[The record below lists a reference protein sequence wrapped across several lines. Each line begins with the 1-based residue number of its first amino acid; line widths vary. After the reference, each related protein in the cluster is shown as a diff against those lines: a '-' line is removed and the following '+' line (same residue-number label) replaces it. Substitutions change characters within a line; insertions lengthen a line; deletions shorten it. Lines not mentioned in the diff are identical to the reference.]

1 VFVRDLDDW
10 KYFVAVRTAGES
22 NAVGD
27 DGHGRRFSWP
37 RRDVGEAV
45 VEFNQDEPADGE
57 LSFSQ
62 VRDAAAAHWANFWS
76 SGGVIDLDGSE
87 DPRAAELERRIVL
100 SQYLTAIQ
108 NGSLPPQ
115 ETGLLCNS
123 WFGKAHLEMHWWHA
137 AHFAVWGRPEILE
150 RSLGWYGKILPAAR
164 AIAERQGYRGVRWP
178 KMTGP
183 EGVSSPSGVGEFL
196 VWQQPHVIYLAE
208 LVYRAAPAGSALERY
223 GALVD
228 ETAEFMADFVE
239 WDGAGRC
246 HLAPPLI
253 PAQENY
259 DRRTTHDP
267 AFEVAYWHW
276 ALGVAQQWRERRG
289 EERVAEWDRVR
300 RGLGPLVVRAG
311 RYAAVA
317 VEPFTKTADH
327 PSVLAAYGVLP
338 GSPLVDQETMLHT
351 ARWVDD
357 VWDWESTWG
366 WDFPMRA
373 MTYARCGDPER
384 AIDALL
390 HDTPKNRYLP
400 NGHNYQA
407 ERLPAYLPG
416 NGGLLAAAAL
426 MAAGWDGAD
435 GQRAPGFPKEGWNV
449 QYEGLRPFP

>member
-1 VFVRDLDDW
+1 
-10 KYFVAVRTAGES
+10 
-22 NAVGD
+22 
-27 DGHGRRFSWP
+27 
-37 RRDVGEAV
+37 
-45 VEFNQDEPADGE
+45 
-57 LSFSQ
+57 
-62 VRDAAAAHWANFWS
+62 
-76 SGGVIDLDGSE
+76 
-87 DPRAAELERRIVL
+87 VL

-137 AHFAVWGRPEILE
+137 AHFAVWGRPELLE
-150 RSLGWYGKILPAAR
+150 RSLSWYAMVRPAAR

-183 EGVSSPSGVGEFL
+183 QGVSSPSGVGEFL

-208 LVYRAAPAGSALERY
+208 LLYRAAPAGDALERY
-223 GALVD
+223 DELVE
-228 ETAEFMADFVE
+228 ETAEFMADVVE
-239 WDGAGRC
+239 WDDGGRC

-259 DRRTTHDP
+259 ERRRTRDP
-267 AFEVAYWHW
+267 AFEVAYWRW
-276 ALGVAQQWRERRG
+276 ALGVAQKWRERRG

-300 RGLGPLVVRAG
+300 RGLGPLLVKDS

-327 PSVLAAYGVLP
+327 PSMLAAFGVLP
-338 GSPLVDQETMLHT
+338 ASPLVDRETMLRT
-351 ARWVDD
+351 ARWVDN
-357 VWDWESTWG
+357 VWEWESTWG

-373 MTYARCGDPER
+373 MTFARCGDPER
-384 AIDALL
+384 AVDALL
-390 HDTPKNRYLP
+390 HDTPKNTYLP

-416 NGGLLAAAAL
+416 NGGLLTAAAL
-426 MAAGWDGAD
+426 MAAGWDGSE
-435 GQRAPGFPKEGWNV
+435 GVAPGFPKTGWKV
-449 QYEGLRPFP
+449 RYEGLQPLP